1 MLKKLLAP
9 VALVAIVGCQPP
21 AGGSSKE
28 LVERIEK
35 LEKKVEA
42 LEKRPAAAAAPQ
54 REAPPPQTAAY
65 KIPTGTSAFMGN
77 KDGKIELTIFS
88 DYQCPFCSRVD
99 LGDSLFNNGGC
110 MRCHGAKGIGAQ
122 NGPALNDN
130 QWDQLTTG
138 SYTEIR
144 ALIVSGVPK
153 DKIKVTFKHFPL
165 SFHKDAKPASK
176 AALAARDAGGMDA
189 FWKMSEKL
197 YANQRALTTENFS
210 VWAKEIGLDV
220 KKFEKTLAD
229 NDAKY
234 EEEIKADSELGAKE
248 AKVRGTPS
256 LFVNGWEL
264 RQRSVDGVKQLVKE
278 KSLGG

>member
-42 LEKRPAAAAAPQ
+42 LEKRPAAAAPQ

-99 LGDSLFNNGGC
+99 PMLHEAVKDPEL
-110 MRCHGAKGIGAQ
+110 
-122 NGPALNDN
+122 
-130 QWDQLTTG
+130 
-138 SYTEIR
+138 
-144 ALIVSGVPK
+144 K

-176 AALAARDAGGMDA
+176 AALAARDVGGMDA
-189 FWKMSEKL
+189 FWKLSEKM
-197 YANQRALTTENFS
+197 YANQRALTPENFS

-220 KKFEKTLAD
+220 KKFEKTLAE

-234 EEEIKADSELGAKE
+234 EEEIKQDSELGARE

-264 RQRSVDGVKQLVKE
+264 RQRSVDGIKQLIKE

>member
-1 MLKKLLAP
+1 MLKKLLVP
-9 VALVAIVGCQPP
+9 VALVALVGCQPP

-42 LEKRPAAAAAPQ
+42 LEKRPAGAAAPA

-65 KIPTGTSAFMGN
+65 KIPTGTSPFMGN

-99 LGDSLFNNGGC
+99 PML
-110 MRCHGAKGIGAQ
+110 HEAAKD
-122 NGPALNDN
+122 PEL
-130 QWDQLTTG
+130 
-138 SYTEIR
+138 
-144 ALIVSGVPK
+144 K
-153 DKIKVTFKHFPL
+153 DKIKITFKQFPL
-165 SFHKDAKPASK
+165 SFHKDAKPAAK
-176 AALAARDAGGMDA
+176 AALASRDLGGNDA
-189 FWKMSEKL
+189 FWKMNEKL
-197 YANQRALTTENFS
+197 YANQRTLTAENFS

-220 KKFEKTLAD
+220 KKFDKALVD

-234 EEEIKADSELGAKE
+234 EEEIKNDSELGAKE

-264 RQRSVDGVKQLVKE
+264 KQRSVDGVKQLIKE

>member
-65 KIPTGTSAFMGN
+65 KIPSGSSAFMGN
-77 KDGKIELTIFS
+77 KDGKIEITIFS

-99 LGDSLFNNGGC
+99 PML
-110 MRCHGAKGIGAQ
+110 HEAI
-122 NGPALNDN
+122 
-130 QWDQLTTG
+130 
-138 SYTEIR
+138 
-144 ALIVSGVPK
+144 K
-153 DKIKVTFKHFPL
+153 DPELAGKVKVTFKHFPL

-176 AALAARDAGGMDA
+176 AALAARDVGGNDA
-189 FWKMSEKL
+189 FWKMGEKL
-197 YANQRALTTENFS
+197 YANQRALTSENFS

-234 EEEIKADSELGAKE
+234 EEEIKQDSELGAKE

-264 RQRSVDGVKQLVKE
+264 RQRSVDGVKQLIKE

>member
-1 MLKKLLAP
+1 MLKKLLVP
-9 VALVAIVGCQPP
+9 VALVALVGCQPP

-42 LEKRPAAAAAPQ
+42 LEKRPAGAAAPA

-65 KIPTGTSAFMGN
+65 KIPTGTSPFMGN

-88 DYQCPFCSRVD
+88 DYQCPFCSSVD
-99 LGDSLFNNGGC
+99 PML
-110 MRCHGAKGIGAQ
+110 HEAAKD
-122 NGPALNDN
+122 PEL
-130 QWDQLTTG
+130 
-138 SYTEIR
+138 
-144 ALIVSGVPK
+144 K
-153 DKIKVTFKHFPL
+153 DKIKITFKQFPL
-165 SFHKDAKPASK
+165 SFHKDAKPAAK
-176 AALAARDAGGMDA
+176 AALASRDLGGNDA
-189 FWKMSEKL
+189 FWKMNEKL
-197 YANQRALTTENFS
+197 YANQRTLTAENFS

-220 KKFEKTLAD
+220 KKFDKALVD

-234 EEEIKADSELGAKE
+234 EEEIKNDSELGAKE

-264 RQRSVDGVKQLVKE
+264 KQRSVDGVKQLIKE

>member
-1 MLKKLLAP
+1 MLKKLLVPA
-9 VALVAIVGCQPP
+9 ALIALVGCQPP

-42 LEKRPAAAAAPQ
+42 LEKRPAGAAAPA

-65 KIPTGTSAFMGN
+65 KIPTGTSPFMGN

-99 LGDSLFNNGGC
+99 PML
-110 MRCHGAKGIGAQ
+110 HEAAKD
-122 NGPALNDN
+122 PEL
-130 QWDQLTTG
+130 
-138 SYTEIR
+138 
-144 ALIVSGVPK
+144 K
-153 DKIKVTFKHFPL
+153 DKIKITFKQFPL
-165 SFHKDAKPASK
+165 SFHKDAKPSAK
-176 AALAARDAGGMDA
+176 AALAARDLGGNDA

-197 YANQRALTTENFS
+197 YANQRALTPENFT

-220 KKFEKTLAD
+220 KKFEKALAD

-234 EEEIKADSELGAKE
+234 EEEIKTDSELGAKE

-264 RQRSVDGVKQLVKE
+264 KQRSVDGVKQLIKE

>member
-1 MLKKLLAP
+1 MLKKLLVP
-9 VALVAIVGCQPP
+9 VALVALVGCQPP

-42 LEKRPAAAAAPQ
+42 LEKRPAGAAAPA

-65 KIPTGTSAFMGN
+65 KIPTGTSPFMGN

-99 LGDSLFNNGGC
+99 PML
-110 MRCHGAKGIGAQ
+110 HEAAKD
-122 NGPALNDN
+122 PEL
-130 QWDQLTTG
+130 
-138 SYTEIR
+138 
-144 ALIVSGVPK
+144 K
-153 DKIKVTFKHFPL
+153 DKIKITFKQFPL
-165 SFHKDAKPASK
+165 SFHKDAKPAAK
-176 AALAARDAGGMDA
+176 AALASRDLGGNDA
-189 FWKMSEKL
+189 FWKMNEKL
-197 YANQRALTTENFS
+197 YANQRTLTAENFS

-220 KKFEKTLAD
+220 KKFDKALVD

-234 EEEIKADSELGAKE
+234 EEEIKNDSELGAKE

-264 RQRSVDGVKQLVKE
+264 KQRSVDGVKQLIKE
-278 KSLGG
+278 KALGG

>member
-1 MLKKLLAP
+1 MLKKILAP
-9 VALVAIVGCQPP
+9 LAVVAVVGCQPP
-21 AGGSSKE
+21 TGGSSKE

-42 LEKRPAAAAAPQ
+42 LEKRPAGAAQPQ

-65 KIPTGTSAFMGN
+65 KIPTGESAVMGN
-77 KDGKIELTIFS
+77 SSAKLELTIFS

-99 LGDSLFNNGGC
+99 PMLHEAVKDPEL
-110 MRCHGAKGIGAQ
+110 
-122 NGPALNDN
+122 
-130 QWDQLTTG
+130 
-138 SYTEIR
+138 
-144 ALIVSGVPK
+144 K

-176 AALAARDAGGMDA
+176 AALAARDVGGHDA

-197 YANQRALTTENFS
+197 YANQRALTSENFS

-229 NDAKY
+229 NDSKY
-234 EEEIKADSELGAKE
+234 EAEIKADTELGSNE

-256 LFVNGWEL
+256 LFLNGWEL
-264 RQRSVDGVKQLVKE
+264 KQRSVDGIKQLIKE
-278 KSLGG
+278 KNLG

>member
-1 MLKKLLAP
+1 MFKKLLVP
-9 VALVAIVGCQPP
+9 VALVGALAACQPP

-42 LEKRPAAAAAPQ
+42 LEKRPAGAAAPA

-65 KIPTGTSAFMGN
+65 TIPQGNSPAMGA

-99 LGDSLFNNGGC
+99 PMLHEVTKDPEL
-110 MRCHGAKGIGAQ
+110 
-122 NGPALNDN
+122 
-130 QWDQLTTG
+130 
-138 SYTEIR
+138 
-144 ALIVSGVPK
+144 K
-153 DKIKVTFKHFPL
+153 DKVKVVFKQFPL
-165 SFHKDAKPASK
+165 SFHKDAKPAAK
-176 AALAARDAGGMDA
+176 AALAARDLGGDTK
-189 FWKMSEKL
+189 FWAMNEKL
-197 YANQRALTTENFS
+197 YANQRTLTSENFS
-210 VWAKEIGLDV
+210 VWAKEIGLDTG
-220 KKFEKTLAD
+220 KFEKALKD

-234 EEEIKADSELGAKE
+234 EAEIKADSDLGATA

-264 RQRSVDGVKQLVKE
+264 KQRSVDGVKALIKE
-278 KSLGG
+278 KNLGT